1 MLINFIR
8 EYLWLISFVIF
19 LFVNLIRT
27 QQIYN
32 SKYIL
37 FYGVISFSLAFIVSV
52 FFRDTNTS
60 FYSNFIFCLLTF
72 YYFCFLF
79 LLKCFYKQM
88 NIFFVKK
95 KLVKEKYLGK
105 DFTYVSWDGD
115 LPSSEDTWEEDISS
129 PPSGLDKI
137 LSFLLI
143 ILPLVVFI
151 FLKPSSE

>member
-1 MLINFIR
+1 MGINFIR
-8 EYLWLISFVIF
+8 EHLWLISFVIF

-32 SKYIL
+32 SKRIL
-37 FYGVISFSLAFIVSV
+37 FYGIVSLSLAFIASN
-52 FFRDTNTS
+52 FFSDINAS

-79 LLKCFYKQM
+79 LLKCFYK
-88 NIFFVKK
+88 
-95 KLVKEKYLGK
+95 

-115 LPSSEDTWEEDISS
+115 LPGSEDTWEEAISS
-129 PPSGLDKI
+129 PPSGFDKI

-151 FLKPSSE
+151 ILKP